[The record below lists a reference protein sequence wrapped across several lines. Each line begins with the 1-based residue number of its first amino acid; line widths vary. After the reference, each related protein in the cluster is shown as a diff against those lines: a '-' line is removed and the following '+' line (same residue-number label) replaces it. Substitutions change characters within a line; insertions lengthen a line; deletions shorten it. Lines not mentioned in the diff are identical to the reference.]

1 MGFHG
6 RDFRVVVHV
15 VAGLQHGTIVATVHC
30 DAAGACVSRDTH
42 TQTGRIQICMD
53 KSRLLALFTTDK

>member
-1 MGFHG
+1 M
-6 RDFRVVVHV
+6 HV